1 MKIKTFNIGEI
12 IRHIDDGYGFIL
24 NERKDEENEWQWY
37 LVKWFDFDGQEY
49 WVTPYVIKSIN
60 DV

>member
-1 MKIKTFNIGEI
+1 MKDKTFKVGDI
-12 IRHIDDGYGFIL
+12 IRHIDDGHGFVVDA
-24 NERKDEENEWQWY
+24 RKDEHEWQWY

-49 WVTPYVIKSIN
+49 WVTPFVLRRIT